1 MVRRGRPLIVKA
13 PVEPP
18 AVSALRGLFESLP
31 EQILEQA
38 LTHSSWIDERARS
51 YERLE
56 FLGDSVLGLAV
67 AWALYDRFPG
77 ADEGRLAKLKAF
89 VVSRRSCGVVARGL
103 GLDDL
108 VLARSSGTEEQR
120 RELAGSVTSLG
131 NVLEALIGA
140 VYLSLGFDTVRDAVV
155 EAFADRIAY
164 GVTSYVDYKSTL
176 QEHLALNGLVAQY
189 RLLQTDG
196 PPHARAF
203 TSEVLVG
210 GSAAG
215 RGVGRSIK
223 KSEQRAAHAA
233 LVGLGA
239 LASPPGRVGA
249 PDGSAFRPM
258 VPSAPPTESDGAS
271 SGATP

>member
-1 MVRRGRPLIVKA
+1 VKA
-13 PVEPP
+13 S
-18 AVSALRGLFESLP
+18 AVSLPAPSLYALFEELP
-31 EQILEQA
+31 AEILQQA
-38 LTHSSWIDERARS
+38 LTHSSWTDDRARS

-67 AWALYDRFPG
+67 AWALHERFPG
-77 ADEGRLAKLKAF
+77 AEEGKLAKLKAF
-89 VVSRRSCGVVARGL
+89 VVSRRSCGVVARRL

-108 VLARSSGTEEQR
+108 VLARASGTEEQR
-120 RELAGSVTSLG
+120 RELAGSVASLG

-140 VYLSLGFDTVRDAVV
+140 AYLSRGFDTVRDAVV

-164 GVTSYVDYKSTL
+164 GVSSYVDYKSTL
-176 QEHLALNGLVAQY
+176 QEHVALSGLVAEY

-196 PPHARAF
+196 PPHAPAF

-215 RGVGRSIK
+215 RGTGRSIK

-233 LVGLGA
+233 LVGMGV
-239 LASPPGRVGA
+239 LAAS
-249 PDGSAFRPM
+249 SAT
-258 VPSAPPTESDGAS
+258 VAEPSAPAPNVVSPGPAS
-271 SGATP
+271 

>member
-1 MVRRGRPLIVKA
+1 M
-13 PVEPP
+13 
-18 AVSALRGLFESLP
+18 FEELP
-31 EQILEQA
+31 TEMLEQA
-38 LTHSSWIDERARS
+38 LTHSSWIDDRSRS

-67 AWALYDRFPG
+67 AWALHERFPG
-77 ADEGRLAKLKAF
+77 AEEGELAKLKAF
-89 VVSRRSCGVVARGL
+89 VVSRRSCGVVARRL

-108 VLARSSGTEEQR
+108 VLARASGTEEQR
-120 RELAGSVTSLG
+120 QELAGSVTSLG

-140 VYLSLGFDTVRDAVV
+140 AYLSRGFDAVRDAVV

-164 GVTSYVDYKSTL
+164 GVSSYVDYKSTL
-176 QEHLALNGLVAQY
+176 QEHLALSGLVAEY

-196 PPHARAF
+196 PAHSRSF
-203 TSEVLVG
+203 TSEVLVA

-233 LVGLGA
+233 LVGLGVLA
-239 LASPPGRVGA
+239 APSGRAGAQPGAASPAAVA
-249 PDGSAFRPM
+249 E
-258 VPSAPPTESDGAS
+258 PSAPASNAASPGAAS
-271 SGATP
+271 

>member
-1 MVRRGRPLIVKA
+1 
-13 PVEPP
+13 
-18 AVSALRGLFESLP
+18 LFEGLP
-31 EQILEQA
+31 EELLEQA
-38 LTHSSWIDERARS
+38 LTHSSWIEDRARS

-67 AWALYDRFPG
+67 AWALHERFPG
-77 ADEGRLAKLKAF
+77 AEEGKLAKLKAF
-89 VVSRRSCGVVARGL
+89 VVSRRSCGVVARRL

-108 VLARSSGTEEQR
+108 VLARASGTEEQR

-140 VYLSLGFDTVRDAVV
+140 AYLSRGFDTVRDAVV

-164 GVTSYVDYKSTL
+164 GVSSYVDYKSTL
-176 QEHLALNGLVAQY
+176 QEHLALSGRVAEY

-196 PPHARAF
+196 PAHARAF
-203 TSEVLVG
+203 TSEVLVE
-210 GSAAG
+210 GSTAG

-233 LVGLGA
+233 LVGMGV
-239 LASPPGRVGA
+239 LAAPAGR
-249 PDGSAFRPM
+249 GSAPGGAASSAT
-258 VPSAPPTESDGAS
+258 VAEPSAPAPDVAS
-271 SGATP
+271 PGVPS

>member
-1 MVRRGRPLIVKA
+1 M
-13 PVEPP
+13 
-18 AVSALRGLFESLP
+18 
-31 EQILEQA
+31 
-38 LTHSSWIDERARS
+38 
-51 YERLE
+51 
-56 FLGDSVLGLAV
+56 LGLAM
-67 AWALYDRFPG
+67 AWALYERFPE

-108 VLARSSGTEEQR
+108 VLARASGTEEQR

-140 VYLSLGFDTVRDAVV
+140 AYLSVGFDTVRDAVV

-164 GVTSYVDYKSTL
+164 GVSSYVDYKSTL
-176 QEHLALNGLVAQY
+176 QEHLALSGLVAEY

-196 PPHARAF
+196 PPHARVF
-203 TSEVLVG
+203 TSEVLVA

-215 RGVGRSIK
+215 QGIGRSIK

-233 LVGLGA
+233 LVGLGV
-239 LASPPGRVGA
+239 L
-249 PDGSAFRPM
+249 
-258 VPSAPPTESDGAS
+258 GAS
-271 SGATP
+271 SGATS

>member
-1 MVRRGRPLIVKA
+1 MKA
-13 PVEPP
+13 
-18 AVSALRGLFESLP
+18 SAAPQPESSLHALFEGLP
-31 EQILEQA
+31 EEMLRQA
-38 LTHSSWIDERARS
+38 LTHSSWTDDHACS

-67 AWALYDRFPG
+67 AWALHERFPD

-89 VVSRRSCGVVARGL
+89 VVSRRSCGVVARRL
-103 GLDDL
+103 ELDDL
-108 VLARSSGTEEQR
+108 VLARASGTEDQR
-120 RELAGSVTSLG
+120 RELAGSATSLG

-140 VYLSLGFDTVRDAVV
+140 TYLSRGFDTVRDAVV

-164 GVTSYVDYKSTL
+164 GVSSYVDYKSTL
-176 QEHLALNGLVAQY
+176 QEHLAMSGLVAEY
-189 RLLQTDG
+189 RLIQTDG

-203 TSEVLVG
+203 TSEVVVA

-233 LVGLGA
+233 LLG
-239 LASPPGRVGA
+239 SGV
-249 PDGSAFRPM
+249 SA
-258 VPSAPPTESDGAS
+258 SAPSPNVEPPETAS
-271 SGATP
+271 